1 MSINNEPWRYS
12 ARQNK
17 WFNNK
22 HGVEGKAPGEN
33 YTIQAVRPVSETS
46 NTKPHEV
53 TNNPEVKQEAAA
65 QLEAVVPGLPEKI
78 LLALPGESKS
88 LSKEFFNKAKTD
100 LSKFFKDNWGLVSG
114 VTGWTVM
121 RNFLET
127 HKTNPLVTIP
137 TDIPKTPE
145 EMADICIQC
154 MTNGNST
161 INYERASSAS
171 KKLILTEKRRDR
183 ISERWTQTTEWK
195 NAVEKWNELLK
206 NHENQIDATVRE
218 LIQAAI
224 TKPTVANVQKL
235 QQCIGMEAVDVATG
249 QDGILGKRTTA
260 KLIEFIEQIN
270 NENVEEVKEGNGSGD
285 TSNIK

>member
-1 MSINNEPWRYS
+1 MTAW
-12 ARQNK
+12 
-17 WFNNK
+17 
-22 HGVEGKAPGEN
+22 KAL
-33 YTIQAVRPVSETS
+33 R
-46 NTKPHEV
+46 H
-53 TNNPEVKQEAAA
+53 
-65 QLEAVVPGLPEKI
+65 
-78 LLALPGESKS
+78 
-88 LSKEFFNKAKTD
+88 
-100 LSKFFKDNWGLVSG
+100 
-114 VTGWTVM
+114 
-121 RNFLET
+121 FLEIY
-127 HKTNPLVTIP
+127 KTNPLVTIP

-145 EMADICIQC
+145 EMADICIEC

-161 INYERASSAS
+161 INYKRASSAS

-195 NAVEKWNELLK
+195 NAVEKWNELLN
-206 NHENQIDATVRE
+206 NHEKQIDATVRE
-218 LIQAAI
+218 IIQAAI

-270 NENVEEVKEGNGSGD
+270 NKNVEEEKKGDESD

>member
-1 MSINNEPWRYS
+1 M
-12 ARQNK
+12 
-17 WFNNK
+17 
-22 HGVEGKAPGEN
+22 
-33 YTIQAVRPVSETS
+33 SETS
-46 NTKPHEV
+46 NTKPHEA
-53 TNNPEVKQEAAA
+53 TNNPEAKQKAAD
-65 QLEAVVPGLPEKI
+65 QLEAVVPGFPQKFKNFFMNKIPSREKWENFI
-78 LLALPGESKS
+78 DEL
-88 LSKEFFNKAKTD
+88 
-100 LSKFFKDNWGLVSG
+100 KDYLKNNWGLVSG

-270 NENVEEVKEGNGSGD
+270 NENVEGAKKEDEND
-285 TSNIK
+285 NIA

>member
-1 MSINNEPWRYS
+1 
-12 ARQNK
+12 
-17 WFNNK
+17 
-22 HGVEGKAPGEN
+22 
-33 YTIQAVRPVSETS
+33 
-46 NTKPHEV
+46 
-53 TNNPEVKQEAAA
+53 
-65 QLEAVVPGLPEKI
+65 
-78 LLALPGESKS
+78 
-88 LSKEFFNKAKTD
+88 
-100 LSKFFKDNWGLVSG
+100 
-114 VTGWTVM
+114 M

-137 TDIPKTPE
+137 TDTPKTPE

-154 MTNGNST
+154 MTNESMTNENST
-161 INYERASSAS
+161 INYKRASSAS

-195 NAVEKWNELLK
+195 NAVEKWNELLN
-206 NHENQIDATVRE
+206 NHEKQIDATVRE
-218 LIQAAI
+218 IIQAAI

-270 NENVEEVKEGNGSGD
+270 NNNVEGAQKGDGSD
-285 TSNIK
+285 NIVE

>member
-1 MSINNEPWRYS
+1 MSINDELWRYS

-22 HGVEGKAPGEN
+22 HGPEGKAPGEHH
-33 YTIQAVRPVSETS
+33 TIQMSRPMSEAS
-46 NTKPHEV
+46 NKKPHEA
-53 TNNPEVKQEAAA
+53 TNNPEAKQEAAD
-65 QLEAVVPGLPEKI
+65 QLEAAVPGFSQKVKDFFINKIPSREKRENFRDE
-78 LLALPGESKS
+78 L
-88 LSKEFFNKAKTD
+88 
-100 LSKFFKDNWGLVSG
+100 KDYLKNNWGLVSG

-145 EMADICIQC
+145 EMADICIEC
-154 MTNGNST
+154 MTNGSSST
-161 INYERASSAS
+161 INYERASSAN

-195 NAVEKWNELLK
+195 NAVEKWNELLN
-206 NHENQIDATVRE
+206 NHEKQIDATVRE
-218 LIQAAI
+218 IIQAAI

-270 NENVEEVKEGNGSGD
+270 NENVEGAKKEDEND
-285 TSNIK
+285 NIA

>member
-1 MSINNEPWRYS
+1 M
-12 ARQNK
+12 NK
-17 WFNNK
+17 IPSREK
-22 HGVEGKAPGEN
+22 LEN
-33 YTIQAVRPVSETS
+33 VRDELIDYLK
-46 NTKPHEV
+46 N
-53 TNNPEVKQEAAA
+53 
-65 QLEAVVPGLPEKI
+65 
-78 LLALPGESKS
+78 
-88 LSKEFFNKAKTD
+88 
-100 LSKFFKDNWGLVSG
+100 NWGLVSG

-137 TDIPKTPE
+137 TDTPKTPE

-154 MTNGNST
+154 MTNESMTNENST
-161 INYERASSAS
+161 INYKRASSAS

-195 NAVEKWNELLK
+195 NAVEKWNELLN
-206 NHENQIDATVRE
+206 NHEKQIDATVRE
-218 LIQAAI
+218 IIQAAI

-270 NENVEEVKEGNGSGD
+270 NKNVEE
-285 TSNIK
+285 

>member
-1 MSINNEPWRYS
+1 MKETI
-12 ARQNK
+12 
-17 WFNNK
+17 
-22 HGVEGKAPGEN
+22 PGF
-33 YTIQAVRPVSETS
+33 
-46 NTKPHEV
+46 
-53 TNNPEVKQEAAA
+53 PEQT
-65 QLEAVVPGLPEKI
+65 
-78 LLALPGESKS
+78 LLALPDKSKS
-88 LSKEFFNKAKTD
+88 IGKEFLNNAKTD
-100 LSKFFKDNWGLVSG
+100 LTKFFKENWGLVSG

-121 RNFLET
+121 RNFLEA

-154 MTNGNST
+154 MTNENST
-161 INYERASSAS
+161 INYKRSSSAS

-195 NAVEKWNELLK
+195 NAVEKWNELLN
-206 NHENQIDATVRE
+206 NHEKQIDATIRE
-218 LIQAAI
+218 VIQAAI

-235 QQCIGMEAVDVATG
+235 QQCIGMEAVDVETG

-270 NENVEEVKEGNGSGD
+270 NENVEEGKEGDGSD
-285 TSNIK
+285 TSNNVEGAQKGDGSDNIA

>member
-1 MSINNEPWRYS
+1 MTAW
-12 ARQNK
+12 
-17 WFNNK
+17 
-22 HGVEGKAPGEN
+22 KAL
-33 YTIQAVRPVSETS
+33 R
-46 NTKPHEV
+46 H
-53 TNNPEVKQEAAA
+53 
-65 QLEAVVPGLPEKI
+65 
-78 LLALPGESKS
+78 
-88 LSKEFFNKAKTD
+88 
-100 LSKFFKDNWGLVSG
+100 
-114 VTGWTVM
+114 
-121 RNFLET
+121 FLEIY
-127 HKTNPLVTIP
+127 KTNPLVTIS

-154 MTNGNST
+154 MANGNST
-161 INYERASSAS
+161 INYKRASSAS

-183 ISERWTQTTEWK
+183 ISERWTQTIEWK

-218 LIQAAI
+218 IIQAAI

-270 NENVEEVKEGNGSGD
+270 NENVEGVKKGDGSD
-285 TSNIK
+285 NIEWIESVE

>member
-1 MSINNEPWRYS
+1 
-12 ARQNK
+12 
-17 WFNNK
+17 
-22 HGVEGKAPGEN
+22 
-33 YTIQAVRPVSETS
+33 
-46 NTKPHEV
+46 
-53 TNNPEVKQEAAA
+53 
-65 QLEAVVPGLPEKI
+65 
-78 LLALPGESKS
+78 
-88 LSKEFFNKAKTD
+88 
-100 LSKFFKDNWGLVSG
+100 
-114 VTGWTVM
+114 M

-145 EMADICIQC
+145 EMADICIEC
-154 MTNGNST
+154 MTNGSSST

-270 NENVEEVKEGNGSGD
+270 NKNVEEVKEGDGSGD